1 MNRTDHYDDPL
12 LSLGDALLS
21 EQELL
26 GLEPILAIRPERVE
40 LALNV
45 VDQHRRAVRHMR
57 RFLADWHAGEPL
69 SPDSRTRLDRSEWRF
84 SKRDRKFLDE
94 VSRLFDEGTES
105 FATPDGGR
113 CLPLSEGQLSRV
125 LELLAARPF
134 ILFMDKERT
143 HLPGIRTGELPLV
156 CQVSGSVR
164 EVQARIT
171 LEGEL
176 CPLTQ
181 DGRYWIWQKAV
192 WAASEKQGAL
202 LSRIGNT
209 LSPDGAVFLYR
220 GQAVSRFLN
229 TALPLLYDAMAVSL
243 DGQLAAQ
250 LRRFKLRA
258 KIYLDRRGTD
268 VQARVRYFYDQYEIN
283 PFAPDPDG
291 VILYRDAVA
300 EAEIMRCLSDTGFH
314 VLGGEAMLH
323 DTEGIW
329 YLLHE
334 GVARL
339 EGMAEVFM
347 SRELV
352 EMKPHAPRLN
362 SRMTARDGR
371 IRLEMLDGDRP
382 IEDLYPLMR
391 AIYEKQ
397 HYFRLRTGEF
407 LTLTGLE
414 DWQELARALTEQEAA
429 ERFTPDDDVRP
440 LTAFRA
446 NYLKNLLDESGLPY
460 AMDAEAEEMTSFR
473 YEAPPPAV
481 PVLKQYQTVGYQWL
495 MMLDHLQM
503 GGILADEMGL
513 GKTVETIA
521 AIERVN
527 ALEKNCAPSL
537 IVAPTSLVFNWA
549 REFERFAPELKV
561 QIIQGG
567 QPERE
572 AIYQSLKTSP
582 PPVLI
587 TSYPMLRRDIEF
599 AAGVPLRFAVLD
611 EAQQIKNMQSI
622 TAHAVKRLDAH
633 TRIALTGTPL
643 ENHVGEL
650 WSLMDFCLPGY
661 LPGYAAFLRRYD
673 EENDLEDL
681 RRRIRPF
688 LLRRVKEDVLAE
700 LPERLEQTLYAEMTE
715 AQKKVYDAVV
725 WQCRR
730 RVERAVNERGFDRA
744 QVEIL
749 SAMTQLR
756 EICCHPAL
764 CMDGYIEGSG
774 KEELFIDVTLPALA
788 AGHRILVFS
797 QFTRMLSLLEQRL
810 HVEGV
815 NTLYLDGATPTR
827 ERQDLTERF
836 NGGEGQVFLISLKAG
851 GTGLN
856 LTGADMVIHY
866 DPWWNPTAQEQ
877 ATSRAHRLGQ
887 TRPVTVL
894 SLVTHGTIEEQVL
907 RLGERKKRLFDRLI
921 TPGETLPDAL
931 SQEEIMGLFRS

>member
-1 MNRTDHYDDPL
+1 MNRTEHYDDPL

-527 ALEKNCAPSL
+527 ALEKNCAPCRSPSAGSAR
-537 IVAPTSLVFNWA
+537 VASVSPATATWPNGRSST
-549 REFERFAPELKV
+549 APRRASATV
-561 QIIQGG
+561 S
-567 QPERE
+567 R
-572 AIYQSLKTSP
+572 TSP
-582 PPVLI
+582 CAPSAR
-587 TSYPMLRRDIEF
+587 T
-599 AAGVPLRFAVLD
+599 AG
-611 EAQQIKNMQSI
+611 SS
-622 TAHAVKRLDAH
+622 
-633 TRIALTGTPL
+633 TR
-643 ENHVGEL
+643 
-650 WSLMDFCLPGY
+650 
-661 LPGYAAFLRRYD
+661 
-673 EENDLEDL
+673 
-681 RRRIRPF
+681 
-688 LLRRVKEDVLAE
+688 
-700 LPERLEQTLYAEMTE
+700 
-715 AQKKVYDAVV
+715 
-725 WQCRR
+725 
-730 RVERAVNERGFDRA
+730 
-744 QVEIL
+744 
-749 SAMTQLR
+749 
-756 EICCHPAL
+756 
-764 CMDGYIEGSG
+764 GSS
-774 KEELFIDVTLPALA
+774 T
-788 AGHRILVFS
+788 
-797 QFTRMLSLLEQRL
+797 
-810 HVEGV
+810 
-815 NTLYLDGATPTR
+815 
-827 ERQDLTERF
+827 
-836 NGGEGQVFLISLKAG
+836 
-851 GTGLN
+851 
-856 LTGADMVIHY
+856 
-866 DPWWNPTAQEQ
+866 
-877 ATSRAHRLGQ
+877 ATSRASSPARA
-887 TRPVTVL
+887 TRPSPASATAPTPTR
-894 SLVTHGTIEEQVL
+894 SAACRTSAQSRSAASSPSASGPSATRASPATPPWPSGARSSPAARTSPPSPAPSSRL
-907 RLGERKKRLFDRLI
+907 RSATAPASRSSSPPSAASPRPGPA
-921 TPGETLPDAL
+921 TPHPPASSAAPAAPSSSTATRPHRTRPSTANWP
-931 SQEEIMGLFRS
+931 